1 MSPRPQFSSV
11 PHVQYSGTWTT
22 TATTLFFITSSSKS
36 VSSLPYKPSACAP
49 VLTVSIPQTSS
60 DAWFKP
66 TEENIHAGVCL
77 RVAQGR
83 FRVFPYENPYLQ
95 PFERAIKILNP
106 VAAVKVRSAAIH
118 AALSHLWVRTSF
130 DLNLTDI
137 SLDTAQR
144 MHNRSLSIKIRRS
157 RSSIL

>member
-1 MSPRPQFSSV
+1 M
-11 PHVQYSGTWTT
+11 
-22 TATTLFFITSSSKS
+22 ATTPFSTTSSSKS
-36 VSSLPYKPSACAP
+36 VFSLPPTQMP
-49 VLTVSIPQTSS
+49 VLMVPTSQTSS

-66 TEENIHAGVCL
+66 TEENIHSGVCL

-118 AALSHLWVRTSF
+118 AALAYAYVC
-130 DLNLTDI
+130 
-137 SLDTAQR
+137 A
-144 MHNRSLSIKIRRS
+144 
-157 RSSIL
+157 